1 MSTTAPHHRRWAAL
15 AALLTAEAMNLLDA
29 TIVQVAAP
37 RMRAELGGPVS
48 AVPWLTSAYTLPFAV
63 LLLTGA
69 RLGDRAGR
77 RRVFRI
83 GVTGFLLAS
92 LACAAAPTLGA
103 LIAFRAVQGAAAAL
117 IVPQTIGL
125 IKAMFRGDE
134 TARALGSIGPV
145 MGLAAVCGP
154 VLGGVLT
161 HADLF
166 GSSWRAVFLVN
177 VPLSLAVLA
186 LAPLLAEDRAPR
198 RPGLDPAGTALAV
211 LATSLLVLPLLRSG
225 GGLTDAPALASLAA
239 GCALAVV
246 FAAHQRRGGRR
257 GRGTL
262 VETSLFASARFPA
275 ALVCSA
281 LFFGAGTGLI
291 LVVVLQLQVGS
302 GADALTAG
310 LTLLPCSAGM
320 AAASWCAGAYLVGR
334 YGARV
339 RSAGLAVMAAG
350 VLMTAGA
357 FGAGGHP
364 ALLPCALAVVGIGQG
379 LFTPSF
385 FTAALH
391 PLRPQEIG
399 SAAGLLNAVQQLG
412 TTLGVAALGRIYL
425 ASADT
430 AGAQRACWAGL
441 AALALVAVAGRAMRT
456 GRGPEAVSG
465 PEAVDGPD
473 AVGSPDAVDG
483 PDAVRSPG
491 SSPAESEAAPEP
503 AAEPLEP
510 THAR

>member
-1 MSTTAPHHRRWAAL
+1 MSTPAPHPRRRAAL

-37 RMRAELGGPVS
+37 RMHAELGGPMS

-83 GVTGFLLAS
+83 GVAAFLLAS
-92 LACAAAPTLGA
+92 LACAGAPTLGV
-103 LIAFRAVQGAAAAL
+103 LLAFRAVQGAAAAL

-177 VPLSLAVLA
+177 VPLSLAVLT

-198 RPGLDPAGTALAV
+198 RPGLDPAGTALAA
-211 LATSLLVLPLLRSG
+211 LATALIVLPLLRSG
-225 GGLTDAPALASLAA
+225 GAADGPALASLAA
-239 GCALAVV
+239 GCAVAVA
-246 FAAHQRRGGRR
+246 FAAHQRRGARR

-262 VETSLFASARFPA
+262 VETSLFASTRFPA

-281 LFFGAGTGLI
+281 LFFGVGTGLT

-320 AAASWCAGAYLVGR
+320 AAASWCAGAYLVRR

-339 RSAGLAVMAAG
+339 RTAGLAVMAAG
-350 VLMTAGA
+350 VLATAGA
-357 FGAGGHP
+357 FGAGGRP

-379 LFTPSF
+379 LFTPAF

-391 PLRPQEIG
+391 PLQPQEIG
-399 SAAGLLNAVQQLG
+399 SAAGLLNALQQLG
-412 TTLGVAALGRIYL
+412 TTLGVAALGRVYL

-430 AGAQRACWAGL
+430 GGAQRACWAGL
-441 AALALVAVAGRAMRT
+441 AALAVVAAAGRAMRAP
-456 GRGPEAVSG
+456 GR
-465 PEAVDGPD
+465 
-473 AVGSPDAVDG
+473 
-483 PDAVRSPG
+483 PG
-491 SSPAESEAAPEP
+491 PAESERPAESQPAREP
-503 AAEPLEP
+503 ATEPLET

>member
-1 MSTTAPHHRRWAAL
+1 
-15 AALLTAEAMNLLDA
+15 
-29 TIVQVAAP
+29 
-37 RMRAELGGPVS
+37 
-48 AVPWLTSAYTLPFAV
+48 
-63 LLLTGA
+63 
-69 RLGDRAGR
+69 GR
-77 RRVFRI
+77 RRVFRV
-83 GVTGFLLAS
+83 GVAGFLLAS

-125 IKAMFRGDE
+125 IKAMFRGDD

-211 LATSLLVLPLLRSG
+211 LATALLVLPLLRSG
-225 GGLTDAPALASLAA
+225 SGLTDASSLASLAA
-239 GCALAVV
+239 GCAIAVA
-246 FAAHQRRGGRR
+246 FAAHQRRGARS

-262 VETSLFASARFPA
+262 VETSLFGSARFPA

-281 LFFGAGTGLI
+281 LFFGVGTGLT
-291 LVVVLQLQVGS
+291 LVVVLQLQVAS

-320 AAASWCAGAYLVGR
+320 AAASWCAGAYLVHR
-334 YGARV
+334 YGSRV
-339 RSAGLAVMAAG
+339 RDAGLAVLAAG
-350 VLMTAGA
+350 ILATAGA
-357 FGAGGHP
+357 FGASSHRV
-364 ALLPCALAVVGIGQG
+364 LLPCALAVVGIGQG

-385 FTAALH
+385 FSAALQ

-412 TTLGVAALGRIYL
+412 TTVGVAALGRIYL
-425 ASADT
+425 TSADT
-430 AGAQRACWAGL
+430 DGAQRACWAGL
-441 AALALVAVAGRAMRT
+441 AALAVVAAVGRAMR
-456 GRGPEAVSG
+456 A
-465 PEAVDGPD
+465 
-473 AVGSPDAVDG
+473 GSA
-483 PDAVRSPG
+483 
-491 SSPAESEAAPEP
+491 P
-503 AAEPLEP
+503 AAEVAPQPAAETVEA

>member
-1 MSTTAPHHRRWAAL
+1 
-15 AALLTAEAMNLLDA
+15 MNLLDT

-37 RMRAELGGPVS
+37 RMHAELGGPIS

-77 RRVFRI
+77 RRMFRI
-83 GVTGFLLAS
+83 GVAGFLLAS
-92 LACAAAPTLGA
+92 LACACAPALGV

-186 LAPLLAEDRAPR
+186 LAPFLAEDRAPR

-211 LATSLLVLPLLRSG
+211 LATGLIVLPLLRSDG
-225 GGLTDAPALASLAA
+225 GVTDGSALASLGA
-239 GCALAVV
+239 GLAVAAA
-246 FAAHQRRGGRR
+246 FAVQQRRGTRR

-262 VETSLFASARFPA
+262 VETSLFTSARFPA
-275 ALVCSA
+275 ALVSSA
-281 LFFGAGTGLI
+281 LFFGVSTGLT
-291 LVVVLQLQVGS
+291 LVVVLHLQVTS
-302 GADALTAG
+302 SADALTSG

-320 AAASWCAGAYLVGR
+320 AAASWCAGAHLVRR
-334 YGARV
+334 YGSAV
-339 RSAGLAVMAAG
+339 LAAGLAVMAAG
-350 VLMTAGA
+350 VAATAGA
-357 FGAGGHP
+357 FDAADHP

-379 LFTPSF
+379 LFTPAF

-412 TTLGVAALGRIYL
+412 ATLGVAVLGRVYL
-425 ASADT
+425 ASA
-430 AGAQRACWAGL
+430 AGGGAQRACWASL
-441 AALALVAVAGRAMRT
+441 AALAVVAAAGRLMHTA
-456 GRGPEAVSG
+456 GRPVA
-465 PEAVDGPD
+465 
-473 AVGSPDAVDG
+473 
-483 PDAVRSPG
+483 
-491 SSPAESEAAPEP
+491 AESEP
-503 AAEPLEP
+503 AAEPLGT